1 MYFYFHSLMSLRLPD
16 ANQKQ
21 IVRIFLIPA
30 GTLLNI
36 ALLLI
41 KLEFHRL
48 YMHVVAIIVYSKIH
62 VSKNSHYRETSQ
74 EFGVL
79 RITIFKR
86 TIKKLHLMAVLFVIF
101 LLYITRYIITIH
113 SYTDPYLRHF

>member
-1 MYFYFHSLMSLRLPD
+1 
-16 ANQKQ
+16 
-21 IVRIFLIPA
+21 
-30 GTLLNI
+30 
-36 ALLLI
+36 
-41 KLEFHRL
+41 
-48 YMHVVAIIVYSKIH
+48 MHVVAIIVYSKIH

-113 SYTDPYLRHF
+113 SYTDPYLWLARCSENVLGTILPSVQLQINGFDYSVFGIGFAVDILTL